1 LEQILSVLFDAH
13 AGFAVLQKRY
23 STGDEEIDLIVKN
36 DVMTSFWIALSS
48 PLLFVE
54 CKNWTS
60 SVGPKELRDF
70 ESKIRNHSPLA
81 RLGLFVASQGF
92 TPGFYDE
99 LKRLSRDSF
108 TVVPLEL
115 EKLHDFIDGGS
126 SLSDWL
132 ASLISMVH

>member
-1 LEQILSVLFDAH
+1 
-13 AGFAVLQKRY
+13 
-23 STGDEEIDLIVKN
+23 
-36 DVMTSFWIALSS
+36 
-48 PLLFVE
+48 
-54 CKNWTS
+54 
-60 SVGPKELRDF
+60 
-70 ESKIRNHSPLA
+70 
-81 RLGLFVASQGF
+81 LFVASQGF